1 MFNKAIKKYSD
12 KRLLRYFQT
21 QDRYIKINT
30 LKNSKN
36 IGILWNPDDEDSLEA
51 YELFRKTL
59 QSRAIKPNGL
69 AQVFLNREIELLA
82 TITNSDFLMKSDI
95 GIFGRPKKSSVEHF
109 ISEPFDILIDLT
121 IAKRNALLYALVHSK
136 ATFKVGYQASEPNF
150 YDMHIDVSEN
160 PNCKYLLEQV
170 IYYLENI
177 ND

>member
-1 MFNKAIKKYSD
+1 MFKKAIKKYTD
-12 KRLLRYFQT
+12 KRLLRSFQT

-59 QSRAIKPNGL
+59 QGRAIKPNGL
-69 AQVFLNREIELLA
+69 AQVVVNREIELLA
-82 TITNSDFLMKSDI
+82 TVTNSDFIMKSDI
-95 GIFGRPKKSSVEHF
+95 GLFGQPKKSSVEHF

-121 IAKRNALLYALVHSK
+121 MAKRNALMYALVHSQ
-136 ATFKVGYQASEPNF
+136 ATFKVGYQGLEPNF
-150 YDMHIDVSEN
+150 YDLHIDVIEN

-170 IYYLENI
+170 IFYLENI
-177 ND
+177 NE